1 MRTQTR
7 PNRNR
12 SPSNSRMSLPAPY
25 GGWNA
30 RDSISDMPTKDAV
43 IMDNWV
49 ATNGQIEARKGY
61 TKHATG
67 MSGQIETI
75 MEWAGPAGQKQFAA
89 VTSSVYET
97 TSPGAVGAADI
108 TGLTNA
114 QWQWVNFSTAGGDF
128 LVACNGADAVRNYD
142 GSSWTTPTLTGAP
155 GTPAGSDFDNVT
167 VFKERLFFIEKASTS
182 YWVLNIK
189 SIAGTATEVPLG
201 SFIQKGGHL
210 VALGAWTMDG
220 GAGIDDMFVAITSN
234 GETLVYQ
241 GTDPTDAS
249 NWASVGRFNLGRP
262 AGKRCF
268 EKISGDL
275 LVLTEDGYQ
284 SLARALQ
291 SGRADPSEATSD
303 KIRGAVSDMMK
314 LYRDNFGWQAILFP
328 KAGVIIVNVP
338 IIEGSLYHQHVFSL
352 TAKAWSRFTGIQ
364 SGAWGFLSDD
374 LYFGGQ
380 GVVYK
385 FWDGDNDDMADIV
398 TDVQQAFDYFKSP
411 GRIKRF
417 MQIRPILE
425 ATGTIVPSLG
435 MSTDFVVSD
444 PKGTASYEADNTALW
459 DESEWDTTPWA
470 GDSAIQAQWR
480 ATFGIG
486 ISGGLRM
493 KLNAN
498 NIEVKWHATDFVYEV
513 GSKF

>member
-1 MRTQTR
+1 MRTPTR
-7 PNRNR
+7 PNARR
-12 SPSNSRMSLPAPY
+12 SRSNSRMSLPAPY
-25 GGWNA
+25 GGWNV

-49 ATNGQIEARKGY
+49 PRDGNIELRKGY
-61 TKHATG
+61 TVHASG
-67 MSGQIETI
+67 MTGQIETI
-75 MEWAGPAGQKQFAA
+75 MEWAGPAGQKQFTA
-89 VTSSVYET
+89 VSSSVYET

-142 GSSWTTPTLTGAP
+142 GSTWTTPTLTGAP
-155 GTPAGSDFDNVT
+155 GTPAGSDFNNVT
-167 VFKERLFFIEKASTS
+167 VHKGRLYFVEKESTS
-182 YWVLNIK
+182 FWVLNIK

-201 SFIQKGGHL
+201 SFMQKGGHL
-210 VALGAWTMDG
+210 VALGSWTLDG
-220 GAGIDDMFVAITSN
+220 GAGQDDLFVAMTSN

-241 GTDPTDAS
+241 GTDPLDATQ
-249 NWASVGRFNLGRP
+249 WAIVGRFNLGRP

-268 EKISGDL
+268 EKVSGDL
-275 LVLTEDGYQ
+275 LALTEDGYQ
-284 SLARALQ
+284 SLGRALLA
-291 SGRADPSEATSD
+291 GRAEPSQATSD
-303 KIRGAVSDMMK
+303 KIRGAVSEMMN

-338 IIEGSLYHQHVFSL
+338 IIEGSLYHQHVYSL
-352 TAKAWSRFTGIQ
+352 TAKAWCRFTGIPA
-364 SGAWGFLSDD
+364 GAWGPLGDN
-374 LYFGGQ
+374 LYFGGD

-385 FWDGDNDDMADIV
+385 FWDTDNDAGADID

-417 MQIRPILE
+417 VQMRPIFQ
-425 ATGTIVPSLG
+425 ATGSLIPSLG

-444 PKGTASYEADNTALW
+444 PKGTASYAADNTAIW
-459 DESEWDTTPWA
+459 DESDWDVTPWA

-480 ATFGIG
+480 ATSGQG
-486 ISGGLRM
+486 ISAGVRM

-498 NIEVKWHATDFVYEV
+498 NIEVKWNATDFVYEV
-513 GSKF
+513 GDKF